1 MYGVDSQ
8 YSSSGPSVVLVCAS
22 LKEKALL
29 RQPALLPIGEYKGFG
44 METKLCVNQT
54 IMVLLRATGST
65 QPALLGDQHCIPI
78 VHTSTWYLV
87 KKTNSVDPSPRW
99 RPT

>member
-44 METKLCVNQT
+44 METKLCQPNNYGITPSNRQYS
-54 IMVLLRATGST
+54 TGTTGGPTLHTHST
-65 QPALLGDQHCIPI
+65 YQ
-78 VHTSTWYLV
+78 YLV
-87 KKTNSVDPSPRW
+87 PCKKNEFGRSIA
-99 RPT
+99 